1 MPLYVFDIL
10 ILAILA
16 FFAWRGAKKGLILG
30 VCSLA
35 GIFLA
40 FFGARLI
47 SSQFYLPVSN
57 ILEPGIYQTI
67 LGAEPESAADPQAS
81 NPPTYGPGD
90 EIQEPAPT
98 YTLDELL
105 SPIHEAGLFSGL
117 ASFLDEAAADDAIQ
131 ESETRTAAEALADYL
146 AQLIAKAGL
155 FALSFLLILLI
166 WFLAGHILDLTF
178 HLPILSAVNFAGGLA
193 LGLLKAAL
201 LVIVLVWLGQLAGW
215 IPARPDTPLL
225 SLFTLRSLGQML
237 NGLLV

>member
-1 MPLYVFDIL
+1 MSLYIFDIL
-10 ILAILA
+10 ILALLS
-16 FFAWRGAKKGLILG
+16 FFAWRGAKRGLILG
-30 VCSLA
+30 ICSLA

-67 LGAEPESAADPQAS
+67 LGAEPDSADPQAS
-81 NPPTYGPGD
+81 APPTYGPGD
-90 EIQEPAPT
+90 ATQESAPT

-105 SPIHEAGLFSGL
+105 SSIHEAGLFSGL
-117 ASFLDEAAADDAIQ
+117 AGFLDEAAAGDTIQ
-131 ESETRTAAEALADYL
+131 ESETQTAAEALASYL

-166 WFLAGHILDLTF
+166 WFLVGHILDLTF
-178 HLPILSAVNFAGGLA
+178 HLPLLSTVNTVGGVA

-201 LVIVLVWLGQLAGW
+201 LVVVLVWLGQLAGW

-225 SLFTLRSLGQML
+225 SLFTLRSVGQLL